1 MYGKVTMV
9 ISNLFYKKGGVILLE
24 TVFSAFLCIVSIF
37 IFYSATQF
45 NMTFI
50 GNSGLGPDFFPKA
63 IAIVLFILSGILF
76 TESIKNKKNLS
87 NYNFLRNKKNIYN
100 PNMKYTFMVIFAF
113 AVYIFLIDRIGYLI
127 STVIFAFVVI
137 TILKSKS
144 KILNIIF
151 AIAFPI
157 ALYLL
162 FTYAFKVS
170 LPTGLFI

>member
-76 TESIKNKKNLS
+76 TESIKNK
-87 NYNFLRNKKNIYN
+87 NKKNIYN

-113 AVYIFLIDRIGYLI
+113 VVYIFLIDRIGYLV
-127 STVIFAFVVI
+127 STIIFAIVVI

-144 KILNIIF
+144 KILNIVF
-151 AIAFPI
+151 AIIFPA